1 MANTED
7 WVTLKGFPKYRVG
20 RDENGTVRVWSI
32 RFKRLLRYTE
42 SSPGVRSVLMSDFQG
57 VERRLTQG
65 AVTFLLEHPAIG
77 WHDLD
82 LTRYMITPDGRLASR
97 TGLRYRRQYSL
108 FQSVD
113 DALDTCIM
121 IKEFTEGNLK
131 PVYSLIHTSKEA
143 AIGLTSRLCRW
154 SPVRLEEVWDD
165 AVDLFLSQ
173 LRDMNIRQ
181 VKPLFGWL
189 CTCLRTTYRKRRH
202 TCLNNIET
210 ADRQAAREELQY

>member
-1 MANTED
+1 MTNTED
-7 WVTLKGFPKYRVG
+7 WVTLRGFPNYRVG
-20 RDENGTVRVWSI
+20 RDENGTVRVWSK
-32 RFKRLLRYTE
+32 RFKRLFLRYTE

-57 VERRLTQG
+57 VVRRLTQG

-82 LTRYMITPDGRLASR
+82 LTRYMITPDGRIASR

-131 PVYSLIHTSKEA
+131 PIYNLIHTSKEA

-154 SPVRLEEVWDD
+154 SPVRLEEV
-165 AVDLFLSQ
+165 
-173 LRDMNIRQ
+173 
-181 VKPLFGWL
+181 
-189 CTCLRTTYRKRRH
+189 
-202 TCLNNIET
+202 
-210 ADRQAAREELQY
+210 